1 MVAYFFVFQF
11 QCVNWVLCY
20 VKLNQRSVRCVKPVA
35 IISFHL
41 SVQFNW
47 AMFCNFS
54 QIINSIGAQNT
65 WYNSGFWC
73 EIFRLINF
81 EVDVEIKQ
89 QQQQIHKYAHHKYYI
104 YILRFTSS
112 SLPLRNSHKS
122 TLFFTFFCFFRF
134 IPHFCFCFRDWIF
147 DLYLEFDRWTQYRN
161 LALFMICTIFIH
173 FVWKLLLCLGA
184 GTATFITPSNCNLTF
199 II

>member
-1 MVAYFFVFQF
+1 MLGV
-11 QCVNWVLCY
+11 
-20 VKLNQRSVRCVKPVA
+20 LNQLL
-35 IISFHL
+35 SFHL

-54 QIINSIGAQNT
+54 QIINSISAQNT
-65 WYNSGFWC
+65 WYNFGFWC
-73 EIFRLINF
+73 EIFRLIIF

-89 QQQQIHKYAHHKYYI
+89 HQQIHKYAHHKYYI

-112 SLPLRNSHKS
+112 SLTLWNSHKS
-122 TLFFTFFCFFRF
+122 TLFFLHFFYFFRF

>member
-54 QIINSIGAQNT
+54 QIINSISAQNT

-81 EVDVEIKQ
+81 EVDVKIK

-112 SLPLRNSHKS
+112 SLTLRNSHKS
-122 TLFFTFFCFFRF
+122 TFFLHFFYIFLHFFASFVSFHTFVFVFV
-134 IPHFCFCFRDWIF
+134 I
-147 DLYLEFDRWTQYRN
+147 EF
-161 LALFMICTIFIH
+161 LICTWNSIDGPSI
-173 FVWKLLLCLGA
+173 VTLLCLW
-184 GTATFITPSNCNLTF
+184 FVLFLYISYENCYYA
-199 II
+199 